1 MSDSLP
7 DPKVNPFPADDELV
21 GRLVTGETARARAQH
36 NFSMERSGSER
47 CLRILVAEVGE
58 AAEAIE
64 DLDLVENAIP
74 LDLEKLRAAEQHLLD
89 EIIQV
94 ASAAQRWASIRL
106 RAMVEDAAGDPYI
119 PPKRFFTFN
128 DRGATYLLVVRDPEH
143 GLEIL
148 EDLEFGDPSKPF
160 SQAKDEDGDPLAL
173 VEMTEGKAATVYVLD
188 DDGHR
193 MPLTEGDFGAMYTTE
208 V

>member
-7 DPKVNPFPADDELV
+7 DPKVNPFPADDEVV
-21 GRLVTGETARARAQH
+21 GRLVTSETARARAQH

-47 CLRILVAEVGE
+47 CLRILIAEVGE

-64 DLDLVENAIP
+64 DLDLVENAVP

-89 EIIQV
+89 EIVQV
-94 ASAAQRWASIRL
+94 ASAAQRWASIRF

-119 PPKRFFTFN
+119 PPKRFFTFK
-128 DRGATYLLVVRDPEH
+128 DGGCSYWLVAIDPEH
-143 GLEIL
+143 GIEALYGY
-148 EDLEFGDPSKPF
+148 EFGDPGVPF
-160 SQAKDEDGDPLAL
+160 VQAKDKDGDPLAL
-173 VEMTEGKAATVYVLD
+173 VEMTEGNAATVYVID

-193 MPLTEGDFGAMYTTE
+193 IPLTEGDFGAMYTTE